1 MNTPTRG
8 MTMIEAIVWIALFV
22 TAMLAISS
30 TILYFYRTNSYA
42 LEQATA
48 VASAQRGLE
57 QIVRVVREASFS
69 SQGAFPIISIAAND
83 FVFYADVDDDPLIE
97 RVHYYLSG
105 TNLMRGV
112 LDPTGSPPDYTGVE
126 TTEVVAEYVRN
137 TAQNISLFR
146 YYDTL
151 GAQIASSSSYTAVR
165 FVNVTLAVNVNT
177 ATLPNQL
184 SLNSSA
190 ALRNLIGK

>member
-1 MNTPTRG
+1 MHPRTKG

-42 LEQATA
+42 LEQSTA
-48 VASAQRGLE
+48 VAAAQRGLE
-57 QIVRVVREASFS
+57 QVVKVVREASFS
-69 SQGAFPIISIAAND
+69 SQGAFPIVSIAAND

-112 LDPTGSPPDYTGVE
+112 LKPTGNPPDYVGAE

-137 TAQNISLFR
+137 VAQNISVFR
-146 YYDTL
+146 YYDSL
-151 GAQIASSSSYTAVR
+151 GAPVATSSGYTAVR

-184 SLNSSA
+184 SLSSSA